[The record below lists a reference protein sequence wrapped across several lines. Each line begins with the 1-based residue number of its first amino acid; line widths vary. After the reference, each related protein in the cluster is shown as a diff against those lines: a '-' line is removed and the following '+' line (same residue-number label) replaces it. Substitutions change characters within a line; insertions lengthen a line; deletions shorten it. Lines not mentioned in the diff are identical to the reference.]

1 MEKMKHLKDLLTH
14 EIQDLYS
21 AEEQIIQA
29 MPMMIE
35 KSKNEQLKKTLQEH
49 LRITEEQKNRLDQ
62 VRTLLKG
69 SEAELAGG
77 MEDSEG
83 SNGSNGEQKRGFLS
97 GLFGGGSQV
106 CRGMQGLIEEGQK
119 VMNEDMN
126 EEVLDAAIIAS
137 AQKIEH
143 YEICGYGTA
152 RAYARELNLG
162 EVAELLEETLREEYQ
177 ADDLLTDLAVGG
189 VNEEAEGRR
198 RSRARGGKSSDG
210 GKSGGSGRSGGRG
223 GNRSKAA
230 KKAAPKKAAP
240 KKAAKKAAPARKAAP
255 KKAAKKA
262 GGSKG
267 ASKSAGR
274 GKTKSKGAST
284 RNVKSP
290 GGRAGTSHRGPR
302 GR

>member
-29 MPMMIE
+29 MPLMIE

-49 LRITEEQKNRLDQ
+49 LRITEEQKNRLDR
-62 VRTLLKG
+62 VKTLLRD
-69 SEAELAGG
+69 SNAEMPGG
-77 MEDSEG
+77 MAD
-83 SNGSNGEQKRGFLS
+83 SNGTEGQEKKGFLS
-97 GLFGGGSQV
+97 GLFGGGGSQV
-106 CRGMQGLIEEGQK
+106 CRGMMGLIEEGQK

-126 EEVLDAAIIAS
+126 AEVLDAAIIAS

-162 EVAELLEETLREEYQ
+162 EVAELLEETLNEEYQ

-198 RSRARGGKSSDG
+198 RSRARRGSS
-210 GKSGGSGRSGGRG
+210 SGGRG
-223 GNRSKAA
+223 SGGSKASKSSGRKSGNSGGGRGAAKKGAA

-240 KKAAKKAAPARKAAP
+240 KKAAKKAAP
-255 KKAAKKA
+255 KKAAA
-262 GGSKG
+262 RGGSK
-267 ASKSAGR
+267 SSGR
-274 GKTKSKGAST
+274 GSNKSKGAST